1 MEKAKHY
8 YYHLMGWDDTGK
20 PMPEK
25 LEELGIDHL
34 AAK

>member
-8 YYHLMGWDDTGK
+8 YYHLMGWDDMGN
-20 PMPEK
+20 PMPQK

-34 AAK
+34 AVK